1 MQSYEIKPILGPKW
15 PICPRWFFFR
25 KTIKQNLI
33 YILAPFIMQNFK
45 TNP

>member
-1 MQSYEIKPILGPKW
+1 MKSNQFWARNGPFAQDD
-15 PICPRWFFFR
+15 FFFR